1 VADHL
6 TTASSRG
13 GAGTITA
20 VLPNGR
26 IIWLRVAPP
35 LATELAV
42 ERLARLAAVSA
53 ERRRA
58 ATREVAA
65 SVRSASSTL
74 ARDSA
79 RVTRAHL
86 RRTNAVRRRLVKA
99 YSRLDRRLAASAI
112 NVRKSKNQTRHVID
126 ETARRLGTRSLWD
139 SILLAGAPL
148 LFAAYGERGR
158 PFGPNNLTLWLSQLV
173 WLAGDEVVDMMFGR
187 EHKSPYPLD
196 APDTW
201 SYIAPFGN
209 LLAGWWLL
217 DGRQH
222 ERFVVGRTPLSV
234 RKAETR
240 KIEGTTR
247 FSYRFSAVIDL
258 TTMLA
263 EEHAPDFV
271 GFTNVPAVASLTSVQ
286 WTPAA
291 AAQHAVITGI
301 TAEVAGGVLE
311 LAVMADATGEID
323 GSGTSVAPDILTALD
338 VAWLVDSMSS
348 GANVE

>member
-6 TTASSRG
+6 TTAPSRG

-26 IIWLRVAPP
+26 IVWLRVAPS
-35 LATELAV
+35 LATELSV
-42 ERLARLAAVSA
+42 ERVAQTAALSA
-53 ERRRA
+53 ERRGA

-79 RVTRAHL
+79 RVTRTHL
-86 RRTNAVRRRLVKA
+86 RRARVARRRLVKA
-99 YSRLDRRLAASAI
+99 YSRLDRRLAKAAGTA
-112 NVRKSKNQTRHVID
+112 RKSKKRARHVID
-126 ETARRLGTRSLWD
+126 ETARRLRTRSLWD
-139 SILLAGAPL
+139 TILLASAPV
-148 LFAAYGERGR
+148 LFAAYGERAR

-173 WLAGDEVVDMMFGR
+173 WLTGDEVVDMIFGA

-234 RKAETR
+234 GAAVITQ
-240 KIEGTTR
+240 IEGTTR
-247 FSYRFSAVIDL
+247 FAYQFSAVIDL

-271 GFTNVPAVASLTSVQ
+271 GFTDVPAVASLASAQ

-291 AAQHAVITGI
+291 AAHGAAI
-301 TAEVAGGVLE
+301 TAITAAVTSGVLVLTVTAE
-311 LAVMADATGEID
+311 AEEEID
-323 GSGTSVAPDILTALD
+323 GSGASGAPDILTALD
-338 VAWLVDSMSS
+338 VAWMVDSTPS
-348 GANVE
+348 GASA